1 MDAETFV
8 TRPIIFGDFMKMGAS
23 EQDRMYEELTD
34 MNKVKN
40 ILQDVSEREIV
51 LILMPQLHVFTWI
64 KILEVSL
71 GWVYVII

>member
-1 MDAETFV
+1 
-8 TRPIIFGDFMKMGAS
+8 MGAS

-51 LILMPQLHVFTWI
+51 LILIPQLHVFTWI

>member
-1 MDAETFV
+1 
-8 TRPIIFGDFMKMGAS
+8 MGAS